1 MTIKDYLKRTTEE
14 KWAMGH
20 FNFSE
25 DEAIRAIVE
34 LAVELKTPIFV
45 GTSEGER
52 KHIGIKQAV
61 NLVKAF
67 REEFGVPVFLNAD
80 HHKSFESVKNAV
92 DAGYDAIL
100 ADFSAKPFEENVK
113 LTKQSVEYA
122 KSKSSDIIVEGE
134 LGYIKGESK
143 IQKEIIEIKAE
154 DLTKPEEAA
163 QFVRETG
170 IDMLAPAVG
179 NIHGIVTSSKESI
192 DVERISNIKKA
203 VGENVFLVLHG
214 ASGLSE
220 ADLKNSINAGISMI
234 HINTEIRV
242 AFTEALRK
250 SVVEMP
256 SETTPY
262 KILTP
267 SIEAMKK
274 VIEEKL
280 KIFGSINKIY
290 NNSTTVVELGCKI
303 PLNQ

>member
-1 MTIKDYLKRTTEE
+1 MIKDYLKRTVSE
-14 KWAMGH
+14 KWALGH

-25 DEAIRAIVE
+25 DEALRAIVE
-34 LAVELKTPIFV
+34 SAAELKTPIFV

-52 KHIGIKQAV
+52 KHLGIKEAV
-61 NLVKAF
+61 HLVKAF
-67 REEFGVPVFLNAD
+67 REEFGIPIYLNAD
-80 HHKSFESVKNAV
+80 HHKTLEGVKEAV
-92 DAGYDAIL
+92 DAGYDAVL
-100 ADFSAKPFEENVK
+100 ADFSALPFEENIK

-122 KSKSSDIIVEGE
+122 RSKNPDIIVEGE

-143 IQKEIIEIKAE
+143 IQKEIIEINPE

-163 QFVRETG
+163 RFVKETG
-170 IDMLAPAVG
+170 VDMLAPAVG

-192 DVERISNIKKA
+192 DIERISNIKKA
-203 VGENVFLVLHG
+203 VGENIYLVLHG

-220 ADLKNSINAGISMI
+220 TDLKNSINAGISMV
-234 HINTEIRV
+234 HINTEIRI

-256 SETTPY
+256 EETTPY

-267 SIEAMKK
+267 SVEAMKK

-280 KIFGSINKIY
+280 QIFGSVNKI
-290 NNSTTVVELGCKI
+290 
-303 PLNQ
+303 